1 MKHLAL
7 LLALVS
13 SLALADECKVHRAS
27 QSMSKHQVGE
37 VTDLVKTITQNKC
50 NVKYQVNINGEWH
63 KVNWTTTGPE
73 QGEFLCNLA
82 IQHGRTQLLT
92 MIPDKF
98 EAEEV
103 ITCKEGQ
110 PKKNKTFKV
119 GYEGLESEFGRLD
132 NQKYFKYKG
141 ANCRKF
147 RERYTDTVFKTNI
160 GIICQNDNELWTVV
174 DKW

>member
-1 MKHLAL
+1 MKHLIL

-13 SLALADECKVHRAS
+13 SVSFADNCKVHRAS
-27 QSMSKHQVGE
+27 QSVSNQQVGE
-37 VTDLVKTITQNKC
+37 VTDLVKTISENKC
-50 NVKYQVNINGEWH
+50 NVKYQLNINGEWH
-63 KVNWTTTGPE
+63 KVNWTTSGPE

-103 ITCKEGQ
+103 VVCKDGQ
-110 PKKNKTFKV
+110 ATRPKTFKV
-119 GYEGLESEFGRLD
+119 GYQGLETEFGRLD

-147 RERYTDTVFKTNI
+147 RERYTDTVFRTNI

>member
-1 MKHLAL
+1 MKHLIL
-7 LLALVS
+7 LLAFASSVS
-13 SLALADECKVHRAS
+13 FADNCKVHRAS
-27 QSMSKHQVGE
+27 QSISKHQVGE
-37 VTDLVKTITQNKC
+37 VTDLVKTITENKC
-50 NVKYQVNINGEWH
+50 NVKYQLNINGEWH
-63 KVNWTTTGPE
+63 KVNWTTSGPE

-92 MIPDKF
+92 MVPDKF

-103 ITCKEGQ
+103 VVCKEGQ
-110 PKKNKTFKV
+110 ANRSKTLKV
-119 GYEGLESEFGRLD
+119 GYVGLETEFGRLD

-147 RERYTDTVFKTNI
+147 RERYTDTAFRTNI